1 MTLIAKKDIEFIINP
16 IAGTRSKLI
25 LEDLIH
31 QHLDLNIFNC
41 SISYT
46 KARGHAQELASLA
59 VQKGVD
65 YVVAVGGD
73 GTVNEVARALIHEKS
88 TLGIVPV
95 GSGNGL
101 ARHLG
106 IPLSPTLAIEKLN
119 KQKQILIDAGMAN
132 SRPFF
137 CTAGIG
143 FDAHIGRKFAMS
155 TTRGFNTY
163 VRTVLQ
169 EFLQYKSHTYSIQV
183 DQDPAINIEA
193 FSITF
198 ANAAQFG
205 NNAYISPEA
214 DISDGKLDLCLI
226 KKYPKRVGLHLGMR
240 LFNKTIHKS
249 RYMTIRKIESAVVN
263 CTDADCFHLD
273 GEFLLLDGELKL
285 EIIPQCLN
293 ILVP

>member
-1 MTLIAKKDIEFIINP
+1 MPKKDIEFIINP
-16 IAGTRSKLI
+16 IAGTRSKLL
-25 LEDLIH
+25 LEDLIQ
-31 QHLDLNIFNC
+31 QHLDLKNLNY

-46 KARGHAQELASLA
+46 KERGHAQELASEA
-59 VQKGVD
+59 VIQGVD
-65 YVVAVGGD
+65 FIVAVGGD
-73 GTVNEVARALIHEKS
+73 GTVNEVARALINEKS
-88 TLGIVPV
+88 VLGIIPV

-106 IPLSPTLAIEKLN
+106 IPLSPSLAIETLN
-119 KQKQILIDAGMAN
+119 KQNQKLIDAGMAN
-132 SRPFF
+132 NRPFF

-143 FDAHIGRKFAMS
+143 FDAHIGRKFASS
-155 TTRGFNTY
+155 TKRGFNTY

-183 DQDPAINIEA
+183 DQEPAVDSEA

-249 RYMTIRKIESAVVN
+249 RFMSIRKIESAVIN
-263 CTDADCFHLD
+263 CSDADCFHLD
-273 GEFLLLDGELKL
+273 GEFLMLDGKLEL

-293 ILVP
+293 VICP

>member
-25 LEDLIH
+25 LEDLIL

-132 SRPFF
+132 GRPFF

-169 EFLQYKSHTYSIQV
+169 EFLQYKSHTYSIRV

-263 CTDADCFHLD
+263 CSDADCFHLD